1 MKNENEHVDCSLC
14 LRKTNHV
21 VLLDE
26 TRTEQCTTLDTGN
39 GWINSC
45 YGYRYTVYECLGCNN
60 IVMRKALVSDD
71 IHPDEYSPSYVSWL
85 PAIITRQIP
94 DWYRQLPEKQMN
106 LLVQVYQAL
115 HAESYA
121 LVLMGLRAILD
132 MYIVEMI
139 GDEGTFKEKLEKLV
153 TEGFLSSKQKE
164 SLETALDAGSAAAHR
179 GYEGDIK
186 TCNFVISVIELLLH
200 QTVLANMQ
208 QQVKS
213 KIPARK
219 KST

>member
-1 MKNENEHVDCSLC
+1 MNNENEHVDCSLC

-26 TRTEQCTTLDTGN
+26 TRTEQCTALDTGN

-71 IHPDEYSPSYVSWL
+71 IHPDEYSPSYVSWH

-94 DWYRQLPEKQMN
+94 DWHRNLPVEQMS
-106 LLVQVYQAL
+106 LLIQVYQAL

-132 MYIVEMI
+132 MYIVETI
-139 GDEGTFKEKLEKLV
+139 GDKGSFRDKLDNLV
-153 TEGFLSSKQKE
+153 SEGFLASKQKE
-164 SLETALDAGSAAAHR
+164 QVETALEAGSAAAHR
-179 GYEGDIK
+179 GYEPNK
-186 TCNFVISVIELLLH
+186 ATCDYVINVIELLLH
-200 QTVLANMQ
+200 QKILANDSTAI
-208 QQVKS
+208 KD
-213 KIPARK
+213 KIPTRK
-219 KST
+219 KDT